1 MAHDIVMPM
10 LGMVQDTGI
19 IVSWHKQI
27 GDAVKASDV
36 LMEVETDKAT
46 VEIEAGFDGYVAALK
61 AETGVPVPVGEVVAV
76 ISDDKGEIEMAPAS
90 PESTKAAAAPPA
102 ESAAPATSPV
112 EQKPEKK
119 TDGPAATPV
128 RPPAPPSRPQAR
140 PRSGRVHASPKARRL
155 ARERGVDLERLVRL
169 GVPEPIHVSDL
180 DKVGAAA
187 FGMPAAS
194 LMRVTI
200 ARAPFEAF
208 QEWVVDE
215 AGVEVDGTNLW
226 AAFAAGSL
234 RAATGQGRDEEIVVE
249 GSRFPDTNGTVALTD
264 PDCAGLSGLV
274 SGPAGE
280 TATLTILDLTQS
292 MLTDYRPAGDAA
304 LPHLTICNGQ
314 DSANF
319 DLYLAFDPANLAPD
333 TAYAFLK
340 ELADRTQVP
349 LRHLL

>member
-19 IVSWHKQI
+19 IVSWHKQL
-27 GDAVKASDV
+27 GDAVKASDI

-46 VEIEAGFDGYVAALK
+46 VEIEAGFDGFVTALK
-61 AETGVPVPVGEVVAV
+61 AETGIPVPVGEVVAV
-76 ISDDKGEIEMAPAS
+76 ISDDKGNIETAPAS
-90 PESTKAAAAPPA
+90 TPTTKAETAPAESTTPAAALAEPEPIQKAGVPAAEPAFPPAAPP
-102 ESAAPATSPV
+102 
-112 EQKPEKK
+112 
-119 TDGPAATPV
+119 
-128 RPPAPPSRPQAR
+128 RPQAR
-140 PRSGRVHASPKARRL
+140 PSAGRIHASPKARRL
-155 ARERGVDLERLVRL
+155 AKERGVDLGRLVRL
-169 GVPEPIHVSDL
+169 GVPEPIHVSDV
-180 DKVGAAA
+180 DKAGAAA
-187 FGMPAAS
+187 FGTLAAS

-208 QEWVVDE
+208 QEWMADE

-249 GSRFPDTNGTVALTD
+249 ASRFPDTNGAVALTD
-264 PDCAGLSGLV
+264 PDCAGLSGLE
-274 SGPAGE
+274 SEPAGRI
-280 TATLTILDLTQS
+280 AALTILDLTQS

-319 DLYLAFDPANLAPD
+319 DLYLAFDPTTLTAE

-340 ELADRTQVP
+340 ELANRTQVP

>member
-76 ISDDKGEIEMAPAS
+76 ITADKGEIETAPAS
-90 PESTKAAAAPPA
+90 PETTKAEAAPA
-102 ESAAPATSPV
+102 EGAAPATPPV
-112 EQKPEKK
+112 EQEAEKK
-119 TDGPAATPV
+119 TKGPAVASAL
-128 RPPAPPSRPQAR
+128 PPAPQAHPRAR
-140 PRSGRVHASPKARRL
+140 PRSGRIHASPKARRL

-180 DKVGAAA
+180 DKAGAAA
-187 FGMPAAS
+187 FGMPATS

-208 QEWVVDE
+208 QEWVADE
-215 AGVEVDGTNLW
+215 ASVEIDGTNLW

-249 GSRFPDTNGTVALTD
+249 TSRFPDTNGAVALTD
-264 PDCAGLSGLV
+264 PDCAGLSCLE
-274 SGPAGE
+274 SGPTGGIA
-280 TATLTILDLTQS
+280 ALTILDLTRS

-319 DLYLAFDPANLAPD
+319 DLYLAFDPAILAAE

>member
-76 ISDDKGEIEMAPAS
+76 ISDDKSDIETAPTSPETTKAEAAPAD
-90 PESTKAAAAPPA
+90 
-102 ESAAPATSPV
+102 SAAPATPPV
-112 EQKPEKK
+112 EQETEKK
-119 TDGPAATPV
+119 PDGPAAAPV
-128 RPPAPPSRPQAR
+128 PPPSPPSRPQAR

-180 DKVGAAA
+180 DKAGATA
-187 FGMPAAS
+187 FGMPATS

-208 QEWVVDE
+208 QKWVADE
-215 AGVEVDGTNLW
+215 AGVDVDGTNLW

-249 GSRFPDTNGTVALTD
+249 ASRFPDTNGTVALTN
-264 PDCAGLSGLV
+264 PDCAGLSGLE
-274 SGPAGE
+274 SGPAGV

>member
-46 VEIEAGFDGYVAALK
+46 VEIEAGFDGFVTALK

-76 ISDDKGEIEMAPAS
+76 ISDDKGDIETAPAS
-90 PESTKAAAAPPA
+90 AATTKAEAAPA
-102 ESAAPATSPV
+102 ESAAPATAPV
-112 EQKPEKK
+112 EQEPDK
-119 TDGPAATPV
+119 TAEVPAAAPVPSSTPPP
-128 RPPAPPSRPQAR
+128 RPKAR
-140 PRSGRVHASPKARRL
+140 PSGGRVLASPKARRL
-155 ARERGVDLERLVRL
+155 AKERGIDLKRLARL

-180 DKVGAAA
+180 DKAGAAA
-187 FGMPAAS
+187 FGTPMAS

-200 ARAPFEAF
+200 ARAPFETF
-208 QEWVVDE
+208 QQWVTDE
-215 AGVEVDGTNLW
+215 ASVDVDGTNLW

-249 GSRFPDTNGTVALTD
+249 ASRFPDTNGAVTLKS
-264 PDCAGLSGLV
+264 PDCAGLSGLKPE
-274 SGPAGE
+274 PADGI
-280 TATLTILDLTQS
+280 AALTILDLTRS
-292 MLTDYRPAGDAA
+292 MLTDYRPAGDGA

-319 DLYLAFDPANLAPD
+319 DLYLAFDPATLAAE

>member
-19 IVSWHKQI
+19 IVSWHKQP
-27 GDAVKASDV
+27 GDAVKVSDV

-46 VEIEAGFDGYVAALK
+46 VEIEAGFDGFVTALK
-61 AETGVPVPVGEVVAV
+61 AETGVPIPVGEVVAV
-76 ISDDKGEIEMAPAS
+76 ISDNKDDVETAPVRTSTAEAEAT
-90 PESTKAAAAPPA
+90 PAESATQTAPPA
-102 ESAAPATSPV
+102 E
-112 EQKPEKK
+112 PEPEAQV
-119 TDGPAATPV
+119 PAATPV
-128 RPPAPPSRPQAR
+128 PPSALPRPQAR
-140 PRSGRVHASPKARRL
+140 RSGGRIHASPKARRL
-155 ARERGVDLERLVRL
+155 AKERGVDLGRLVRL

-180 DKVGAAA
+180 DKAGAAA
-187 FGMPAAS
+187 FGTPTAS

-208 QEWVVDE
+208 QEWVADE
-215 AGVEVDGTNLW
+215 AGVDVDGINLW

-249 GSRFPDTNGTVALTD
+249 ASRFPDTNGAVALTD
-264 PDCAGLSGLV
+264 PDCAGLSGLE
-274 SGPAGE
+274 SEPAGGI
-280 TATLTILDLTQS
+280 AALTILDLTQS

-319 DLYLAFDPANLAPD
+319 DLYLAFDPATLAAE